1 MKGGNAMNQ
10 QEFHDKLKEARAIQ
24 DSAMKMAE
32 ESNALMDVDF
42 KKSNE
47 MFMESMEL
55 WGKGCKMALSA
66 IDEAID
72 SGLMA
77 LTEEQEKKLCE
88 IYLETQDREKQHPK
102 NCSCKQCQIAE
113 PIRIAENLP
122 QVLELLRKKKGE

>member
-1 MKGGNAMNQ
+1 MKGGNAMTQ
-10 QEFHDKLKEARAIQ
+10 QEFHKKLKKARAIQ

-32 ESNALMDVDF
+32 ESNALMAVDF

-47 MFMESMEL
+47 MFIESMEL

-88 IYLETQDREKQHPK
+88 ICLER
-102 NCSCKQCQIAE
+102 
-113 PIRIAENLP
+113 
-122 QVLELLRKKKGE
+122 

>member
-24 DSAMKMAE
+24 DSAMKKAE

-77 LTEEQEKKLCE
+77 LTEEQEKKL
-88 IYLETQDREKQHPK
+88 
-102 NCSCKQCQIAE
+102 
-113 PIRIAENLP
+113 
-122 QVLELLRKKKGE
+122 

>member
-32 ESNALMDVDF
+32 EFNALMDVDF

-77 LTEEQEKKLCE
+77 LTEEQEKKL
-88 IYLETQDREKQHPK
+88 
-102 NCSCKQCQIAE
+102 
-113 PIRIAENLP
+113 
-122 QVLELLRKKKGE
+122 

>member
-10 QEFHDKLKEARAIQ
+10 QEFRKKLKEARAIQ
-24 DSAMKMAE
+24 DKAMKMAE
-32 ESNALMDVDF
+32 ESNVLMDVDF

-47 MFMESMEL
+47 MFIESMEL

-72 SGLMA
+72 SGLME

-88 IYLETQDREKQHPK
+88 I
-102 NCSCKQCQIAE
+102 CSE
-113 PIRIAENLP
+113 E
-122 QVLELLRKKKGE
+122 

>member
-55 WGKGCKMALSA
+55 WGKGCKMVLSA

-72 SGLMA
+72 SGLMP
-77 LTEEQEKKLCE
+77 LTEEQEKKL
-88 IYLETQDREKQHPK
+88 
-102 NCSCKQCQIAE
+102 
-113 PIRIAENLP
+113 
-122 QVLELLRKKKGE
+122 

>member
-10 QEFHDKLKEARAIQ
+10 QEFREKLKEARAIQ
-24 DSAMKMAE
+24 DKAMKMAE

-47 MFMESMEL
+47 MFIESMEL
-55 WGKGCKMALSA
+55 WGKGCKIAFSA
-66 IDEAID
+66 INEAID

-88 IYLETQDREKQHPK
+88 ICSEK
-102 NCSCKQCQIAE
+102 
-113 PIRIAENLP
+113 
-122 QVLELLRKKKGE
+122 

>member
-72 SGLMA
+72 SGLMP
-77 LTEEQEKKLCE
+77 LTEEQEKKL
-88 IYLETQDREKQHPK
+88 
-102 NCSCKQCQIAE
+102 
-113 PIRIAENLP
+113 
-122 QVLELLRKKKGE
+122 